1 MTCDVSRIYFTSFS
15 RLRLTNLARDLY
27 CAYVC
32 TIKDKLRTVLQ
43 AIILSQWRN
52 INWWLLEVSENNRK
66 SSVVAPSRIY
76 INGVYVDM
84 VDVVKMLMIEYTTHD
99 FFSFLHSKSDIT
111 PIYVERNWN
120 IWFTY
125 SISRISY
132 GAPAWVKNEFL
143 YFWTECWIDISI
155 I

>member
-32 TIKDKLRTVLQ
+32 AIKDRLRTVLQ

-76 INGVYVDM
+76 IKWCICRHGRCRKNAD
-84 VDVVKMLMIEYTTHD
+84 DWIHNTRF
-99 FFSFLHSKSDIT
+99 FFSFLHSKSDIKS
-111 PIYVERNWN
+111 INVERDWN
-120 IWFTY
+120 IRFTY
-125 SISRISY
+125 SIFRISY
-132 GAPAWVKNEFL
+132 GAPAWVKMIL
-143 YFWTECWIDISI
+143 K
-155 I
+155 

>member
-1 MTCDVSRIYFTSFS
+1 MDKFYCPWWASLSVNVARWRVTYLVFILPRSHDWG
-15 RLRLTNLARDLY
+15 LTNLARDLY

-32 TIKDKLRTVLQ
+32 AIKDRLRTVLQ

-76 INGVYVDM
+76 IKWCIYVDM

-99 FFSFLHSKSDIT
+99 FFLVFYIQNQILSQLT
-111 PIYVERNWN
+111 
-120 IWFTY
+120 
-125 SISRISY
+125 
-132 GAPAWVKNEFL
+132 
-143 YFWTECWIDISI
+143 
-155 I
+155 